1 MAHQGSKFENE
12 GDRNEFLK
20 WVDELEFEVNKI
32 PREDL
37 VLYLHVPWQVA
48 IELSKQKSNR
58 HYLNGKKDIQEAD
71 LNHRQKTEDYQR
83 EKACGRHGG
92 RLHRVGEGRK
102 RTATGAYRQKDS
114 LPSA

>member
-1 MAHQGSKFENE
+1 MAHQGSKIENE

-48 IELSKQKSNR
+48 QELSKQKSDR
-58 HYLNGKKDIQEAD
+58 TYLNGKKDIQESQIKLLKKFLAI
-71 LNHRQKTEDYQR
+71 K
-83 EKACGRHGG
+83 KMPCA
-92 RLHRVGEGRK
+92 
-102 RTATGAYRQKDS
+102 GASICRRFWMFG
-114 LPSA
+114 